1 MNQERP
7 AFVSSSLQS
16 YQKRRAVYR
25 VVIEQE
31 VKLDY
36 CDVLF
41 KPRYSNLRS
50 RAEVN
55 LVRDFNFL
63 NGTKLN
69 GAPIISANMDTTGTF
84 EVA

>member
-1 MNQERP
+1 MNPERP

-25 VVIEQE
+25 VHIEQE

-41 KPRYSNLRS
+41 KPRYSNLKS

-55 LVRDFNFL
+55 LVRDYKFV
-63 NGTKLN
+63 NGVEIS
-69 GAPIISANMDTTGTF
+69 GSPIISANMDTTGTF
-84 EVA
+84 EIA